1 MQAYFILSPW
11 VLLWVFSVFH
21 LLFVLWV
28 KSPTWCFCFS
38 SADRWLPNSETF
50 CDFPVN
56 IVIINT
62 MTCFYKHLLCFISLS
77 KIQLKYS
84 WRSSTMFCWYCYNG
98 FSFLFH
104 WIDRFLPNIILRSS
118 NIVSDTFVSVIF
130 ESVLANKWEPLL
142 FWILITLHIT
152 HRYLSHCENACW

>member
-28 KSPTWCFCFS
+28 KSPTWWFCFS

-77 KIQLKYS
+77 KIQFKYS

-104 WIDRFLPNIILRSS
+104 WIDTFLPND
-118 NIVSDTFVSVIF
+118 NTKVFKYCV
-130 ESVLANKWEPLL
+130 
-142 FWILITLHIT
+142 
-152 HRYLSHCENACW
+152 RYFCLSHFWECFGQQMGALAVLNINNFAHNS